1 MELVIK
7 AKNINLEYNGKDILD
22 IDDLEIYSYDKIG
35 IIGKNGAGK
44 TTLLKVLMGQIKLD
58 PPMLEPMEKYPIFHN
73 WKILKLKILKIN
85 PYWEN

>member
-44 TTLLKVLMGQIKLD
+44 TTLLKVLMGQI
-58 PPMLEPMEKYPIFHN
+58 N
-73 WKILKLKILKIN
+73 
-85 PYWEN
+85 